1 MTFSN
6 ANNASLNLQAQL
18 RGGMFLKSDV
28 SSWVKKQWQ
37 TMVQRELDQDLL
49 LRQFCTLISFADGK
63 KGDRIIVPTLG
74 RLGVNR
80 KVAGQ
85 PVFLQKTTT
94 DTWSITVDQ
103 YKEVSYIIEDFTE
116 LMLDP
121 SGMLSS
127 NLAKEAAYA
136 IKRDLDAFLLGLRA
150 AVQDIGGSQVLY
162 SSSDGGIGASSVS
175 RPFTIDVFLRAK
187 LALDNLDVPASDRV
201 LIISPTQYVQLLAL
215 DKIQSMFYRTNAPLM
230 SGVIGSFMG
239 TPVYMSTMIGANSAT
254 GFRNGEAAIPT
265 PGVNATNLLYY
276 PTQDNAT
283 GLPTT
288 WNTTANTTPQ
298 TQEVHTALYLH
309 KDAFALALMQEPRT
323 EVSRETLY
331 LADAVVTSTIYG
343 ARMWRDT
350 SAVLIH
356 TNSVIPAT

>member
-6 ANNASLNLQAQL
+6 ANNAALNLQAQL
-18 RGGMFLKSDV
+18 RGGVFVKSDV
-28 SSWVKKQWQ
+28 NSWIKKQWS

-49 LRQFCTLISFADGK
+49 MRQFCTIVSFADGK

-80 KVAGQ
+80 KIAGQ

-94 DTWSITVDQ
+94 DTWSITIDQ
-103 YKEVSYIIEDFTE
+103 YKEVSFLIEDFTE
-116 LMLDP
+116 MMLDP
-121 SGMLSS
+121 SGLLSS
-127 NLAKEAAYA
+127 NLAKEASYA
-136 IKRDLDAFLLGLRA
+136 IKRDLDAFILGLRA
-150 AVQDIGGSQVLY
+150 AVQDLGAPNVIY
-162 SSSDGGIGASSVS
+162 SSSDGGINAGSVS
-175 RPFTIDVFLRAK
+175 KPFTIDVFLRAK
-187 LALDNLDVPASDRV
+187 LALDNADVPAEDRV
-201 LIISPTQYVQLLAL
+201 LIISPTQYTQLLAL

-230 SGVIGSFMG
+230 SGVIGAFMG

-254 GFRNGEAAIPT
+254 GFKNGETVVPT
-265 PGVNATNLLYY
+265 PGVDATGLLYY

-288 WNTTANTTPQ
+288 WNTTANTTQ
-298 TQEVHTALYLH
+298 ATQEVHTALYMH
-309 KDAFALALMQEPRT
+309 KDAFALALMQEPKT

-331 LADAVVTSTIYG
+331 LSDAVVTSTIYG

-356 TNSVIPAT
+356 TNASVPTT